1 VKIYL
6 YTLILFLLFGATGCY
21 ATITGAVEDSETGE
35 PIEGAIVL
43 VEWTKTKG
51 FGLTYHE
58 VYRII
63 EVVTDKDG
71 MFTISG
77 TYIPMVNPP
86 IIVIYKKG
94 YVAWRNDFIF
104 PGWEKRTDFNYEGGV
119 TVKLELFKEGYS
131 REQHHYFMG
140 SGIIGADFQKT
151 PKYSTA
157 RGETS
162 REARQEIE
170 GKKTE

>member
-1 VKIYL
+1 MKIRL
-6 YTLILFLLFGATGCY
+6 YALLIFILFGTIGCY
-21 ATITGAVEDSETGE
+21 ATITGTVVDSETEE

-58 VYRII
+58 VYKII
-63 EVVTDKDG
+63 EVETDKNG
-71 MFTISG
+71 KAIISG
-77 TYIPMVNPP
+77 TFNPLVDLP

-104 PGWEKRTDFNYEGGV
+104 PGWEKRTDFKYEDGV
-119 TVKLELFKEGYS
+119 TIKLELFKEGYS

-151 PKYSTA
+151 PKYSAA
-157 RGETS
+157 RGATS
-162 REARQEIE
+162 REAQQEIE
-170 GKKTE
+170 EKKTK